1 MATTIVKTDLKAEHH
16 VDSTWKP
23 LYKIGGI
30 ALLVEGLAY
39 LIITVTSEM
48 LGAGPGNTVRYL
60 HALAAHPGTANF
72 TYTVVAIADF
82 ALIPAA
88 LALYFALKHVSK
100 SWMLLATV
108 IILTYVAIDIST
120 FVSTAFALTV
130 LAHGTQSPAVA
141 SAEHFGL
148 ATVPLSQFIGWVF
161 PPFAFLIIAV
171 VIRVGHLG
179 RVTPLLGFLTVI
191 LSIIGGIGFLHP
203 VASLQKYQFPALV
216 IYGLFMLALG
226 IMLLRL
232 DRKYSSSPRPA
243 PARGAS

>member
-1 MATTIVKTDLKAEHH
+1 VAELLVERDHV
-16 VDSTWKP
+16 VDSTWRP

-39 LIITVTSEM
+39 LIITVTSPII
-48 LGAGPGNTVRYL
+48 GAAPSNTTKYL
-60 HALAAHPGTANF
+60 HALAAHSGTANF

-100 SWMLLATV
+100 SWMLLAAV

-120 FVSTAFALTV
+120 FVSVAFALIV
-130 LAHGTQSPAVA
+130 LAHGAQSPAVV

-161 PPFAFLIIAV
+161 PPFAFLITTV

-179 RVTPLLGFLTVI
+179 RLTSLLGFLTVI

-203 VASLQKYQFPALV
+203 VTSLQMFQLPALFML
-216 IYGLFMLALG
+216 GLFSLALG

-232 DRKYSSSPRPA
+232 DRKSSA
-243 PARGAS
+243 